1 MINIRFRNGGAKKLN
16 VIKVPYTEQERKEI
30 ERQKGILEF
39 DIKRLE
45 IDLQHINDPETRK
58 FAEKR
63 LEELRSELNA
73 LDTVL
78 RLAGGGDSNE

>member
-1 MINIRFRNGGAKKLN
+1 MINIRFKNGAKKLN
-16 VIKVPYTEQERKEI
+16 VQVPYSEQDRKEI

-45 IDLQHINDPETRK
+45 IDLRNINDPETRK
-58 FAEKR
+58 FAQER
-63 LEELRSELNA
+63 LEELKAQLNA

-78 RLAGGGDSNE
+78 RLTGGGESGR

>member
-1 MINIRFRNGGAKKLN
+1 MINIRFKNGGAKKLN
-16 VIKVPYTEQERKEI
+16 VKVPYTEQERKEI

-78 RLAGGGDSNE
+78 RLAGGDNNE